1 MKVFPQSI
9 YDHVTGKNTW
19 FGIDMEEGCGPAYDK
34 AMFAMESSDCFVDN
48 DPERY
53 EYFGNEME
61 IKFRWDMTA
70 EQFKEYMR
78 TFLTEEG
85 KDNYCGA
92 VFFGNFKFEF
102 MTTPDGTY
110 NNLFLLGQRGYGMLE
125 DETPYDELPGFADQ
139 IYMHPRRTFEA
150 FALDIERQII
160 ECANE
165 YTDYIPWMLTPTEP
179 ARWYPNG
186 NYDTTIKTTREN

>member
-1 MKVFPQSI
+1 MKVFPQSVHDQLTHKEI
-9 YDHVTGKNTW
+9 W
-19 FGIDMEEGCGPAYDK
+19 FGVDLEEGCGPAYDQ
-34 AMFAMESSDCFVDN
+34 AMDYINKHQEWRGG
-48 DPERY
+48 ERL

-61 IKFRWDMTA
+61 IQFRWDMTA
-70 EQFKEYMR
+70 EQFKEYML
-78 TFLTEEG
+78 TFLTEKG
-85 KDNYCGA
+85 KDNYCGS

-102 MTTPDGTY
+102 VTTPDGTY

-150 FALDIERQII
+150 FARDIERQII

-186 NYDTTIKTTREN
+186 NYNTTIKTTREN